1 MGIKHEDDGFVDMM
15 DESTLRPGDCVPV
28 GRLKLRP
35 QARCADCVFESWSD
49 TMILS
54 HFKDCIVRMKENHR
68 KNRPRH

>member
-35 QARCADCVFESWSD
+35 QIR
-49 TMILS
+49 
-54 HFKDCIVRMKENHR
+54 
-68 KNRPRH
+68 